1 MSFREEFRDF
11 LDKYRISQNRA
22 AESAGY
28 TGSVVSQWLAG
39 TYKGDAETVEAAL
52 RSWMEREK
60 NRRGRRTI
68 PIAET
73 ETLRRV
79 LNALTIAHE
88 ERDIA
93 VIVGPAGSG
102 KTTAIKQYVEKN
114 PVSSILIEV
123 DESMTKVSFLQEL
136 AEKLGLDRRGP
147 QPELVRRV
155 SSTLAERDIL
165 VIIDEADYLSD
176 GALELAR
183 RIVNDKGQSGL
194 VLVGLP
200 RLVFRIKNLK
210 NDHQQ
215 LASRVGVLLEVEPL
229 KPLDAERI
237 LKSVWP
243 DLEKETMDL
252 FVKTA
257 SGSARALAKLIDR
270 AHRTAVT
277 NDLEKPSADAVRL
290 AGSLIFR

>member
-11 LDKYRISQNRA
+11 LDKYRISQNKA
-22 AESAGY
+22 AEAAGY

-39 TYKGDAETVEAAL
+39 SYKGDAEAVEAAL
-52 RSWMEREK
+52 RAWMEREK
-60 NRRGRRTI
+60 NRRARRIVPVT
-68 PIAET
+68 ET
-73 ETLRRV
+73 ETLRRI

-102 KTTAIKQYVEKN
+102 KTTALKQYVEKN
-114 PVSSILIEV
+114 PASSILIEV
-123 DESMTKVSFLQEL
+123 DESMTKVSLLQDL

-147 QPELVRRV
+147 QPELVRRI
-155 SSTLAERDIL
+155 SNTLAERDIL

-176 GALELAR
+176 GSLELIR

-200 RLVFRIKNLK
+200 RLVFRLKNLK

-215 LASRVGVLLEVEPL
+215 LASRVGVLLEVEPM
-229 KPLDAERI
+229 KNPDSVKI
-237 LKSVWP
+237 LKAVWP
-243 DLEKETMDL
+243 DLEKETEEL

-257 SGSARALAKLIDR
+257 AGSVRTLAKLIDR
-270 AHRTAVT
+270 AHRTAVA
-277 NDLEKPSADAVRL
+277 NDLPRPSVDAVRL
-290 AGSLIFR
+290 AGSLIFK

>member
-1 MSFREEFRDF
+1 MSFKEEFRDF
-11 LDKYRISQNRA
+11 LDKYKISQNRA
-22 AESAGY
+22 AEAAGY
-28 TGSVVSQWLAG
+28 TGSVLSQWLAG
-39 TYKGDAETVEAAL
+39 TYKGDAEAVEAAL
-52 RSWMEREK
+52 RSWMERER
-60 NRRGRRTI
+60 NRRGRRVV
-68 PIAET
+68 PVAET
-73 ETLRRV
+73 ETLRRIS
-79 LNALTIAHE
+79 NALTIAHE

-102 KTTAIKQYVEKN
+102 KTTALKQYVEKN
-114 PVSSILIEV
+114 PASSILIEV
-123 DESMTKVSFLQEL
+123 DESMTKHSLLQDL

-155 SSTLAERDIL
+155 GLALAERDVL

-176 GALELAR
+176 GSLELVR

-229 KPLDAERI
+229 KSVDAEKI
-237 LKSVWP
+237 LKSVW
-243 DLEKETMDL
+243 DSLDKETSDL
-252 FVKTA
+252 FIKTA
-257 SGSARALAKLIDR
+257 AGSVRALVKLIDR
-270 AHRTAVT
+270 AHRTAVA
-277 NDLEKPSADAVRL
+277 NDMRQPSADAVRL
-290 AGSLIFR
+290 AGSLIFK